1 MILTSNRHETYSKQL
16 GIFKNPNVD
25 SKIITIGQ
33 VVPEISYSLLFS
45 RVMAAILNFGS
56 GNQTPQSHDGKQP
69 DSYSREFKD
78 LENCCLQKS
87 LGGGGGVSGWLR
99 VYYMLSGQ
107 CPG

>member
-1 MILTSNRHETYSKQL
+1 MTLTPNRHETYSKQL
-16 GIFKNPNVD
+16 GIFENPNVD

-87 LGGGGGVSGWLR
+87 LGGEGGSQGGSGSIVPLQR
-99 VYYMLSGQ
+99 KR
-107 CPG
+107 